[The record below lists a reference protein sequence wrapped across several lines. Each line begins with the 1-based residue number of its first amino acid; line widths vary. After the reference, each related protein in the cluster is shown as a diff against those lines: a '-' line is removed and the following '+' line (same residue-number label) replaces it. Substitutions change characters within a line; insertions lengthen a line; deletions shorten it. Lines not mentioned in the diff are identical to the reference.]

1 MIDTLKF
8 MDDLK
13 EIKQMVNDQKPRYL
27 IVDKCN
33 DKIAGYQLE
42 VEEFEKWAV
51 VQNDA
56 YLEGTVV
63 SDTSDSPF
71 LVHPGAIPGEKSEW
85 NQQFYRGLTNKTF
98 SCIV

>member
-1 MIDTLKF
+1 MIDQLKF
-8 MDDLK
+8 MDVLK
-13 EIKQMVNDQKPRYL
+13 EIKKMVNDQKPRYL

-33 DKIAGYQLE
+33 EKIAGYQLE

-51 VQNDA
+51 VQNDT

-71 LVHPGAIPGEKSEW
+71 LAHPGSFPDEKSE
-85 NQQFYRGLTNKTF
+85 
-98 SCIV
+98 

>member
-13 EIKQMVNDQKPRYL
+13 EIKQMVEDQKPRYL
-27 IVDKCN
+27 IADICSK
-33 DKIAGYQLE
+33 KIAGQQIE
-42 VEEFEKWAV
+42 VEEFEKWAEAET
-51 VQNDA
+51 QKNA

-71 LVHPGAIPGEKSEW
+71 LVHPGSFPSEKSE
-85 NQQFYRGLTNKTF
+85 
-98 SCIV
+98 

>member
-8 MDDLK
+8 MDELK
-13 EIKQMVNDQKPRYL
+13 EIKQMVDDQKPRYM

-33 DKIAGYQLE
+33 EKIAGYQLE
-42 VEEFEKWAV
+42 VEEFEKWADAEA
-51 VQNDA
+51 QKDA

-71 LVHPGAIPGEKSEW
+71 LVHPGSFPGEK
-85 NQQFYRGLTNKTF
+85 NK
-98 SCIV
+98 